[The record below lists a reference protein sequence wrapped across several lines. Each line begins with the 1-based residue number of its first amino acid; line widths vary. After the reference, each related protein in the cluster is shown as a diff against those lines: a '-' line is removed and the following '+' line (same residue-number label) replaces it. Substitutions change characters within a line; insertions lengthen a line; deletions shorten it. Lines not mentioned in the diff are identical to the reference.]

1 MNHKK
6 TTRMSFILIMC
17 VLSLLKCSDLIDFE
31 IEFNV
36 IAGSWPGLE
45 FPDSFS
51 LYIHDGFWCVLRLF
65 IKL

>member
-6 TTRMSFILIMC
+6 TTRMRFILVIC

-31 IEFNV
+31 IEYV
-36 IAGSWPGLE
+36 IVGTWPGLE

-51 LYIHDGFWCVLRLF
+51 LYINDGFWGVLRLF